1 MLAAIVGR
9 TSDEK
14 ILQLD
19 LLATDY
25 FKDANHPTYLYYN
38 PYTTNATFT
47 VNHGAGPSDLLNIVT
62 EQFLRTNVSGSVAL
76 TLPPDT
82 AAVVVVLPANASF
95 GTAGTRMFA
104 NGRIV
109 NYQYVGLDTDGDGL
123 PDWWETRYYG
133 NPTNASPT
141 ALAASGRSNSSC
153 YQLGVSPLAINVFKP
168 QFLIQPATGRPE
180 LTWAAIGGKSYTVS
194 LATQLG
200 PTNNFTTMYAV
211 TETNVA
217 VGMPGTQ
224 TYVDSLSAFSP
235 GASNRYYRVH
245 LQQ

>member
-1 MLAAIVGR
+1 VGR

-14 ILQLD
+14 ILQID

-25 FKDANHPTYLYYN
+25 FKDANYPTYLYYN

-47 VNHGAGPSDLLNIVT
+47 VNHGAGPNDLLNIVT

-82 AAVVVVLPANASF
+82 AAVVVVIPSNASV
-95 GTAGTRMFA
+95 GTQGTRLYA

-109 NYQYVGLDTDGDGL
+109 NYQYAGLDTDGDGL

-133 NPTNASPT
+133 NLTNASPT

-153 YQLGVSPLAINVFKP
+153 YQLGISPLTINVFKP
-168 QFLIQPATGRPE
+168 QFFLQPTTGRPE
-180 LTWAAIGGKSYTVS
+180 LIWATIGGKTYGVYS
-194 LATQLG
+194 ANQLG
-200 PTNNFTTMYAV
+200 GSTNFQSVYTV
-211 TETNVA
+211 TETNAA
-217 VGMPGTQ
+217 VGVSGTQ
-224 TYVDSLSAFSP
+224 TYVDSLSTFSS